1 LDASGGSLFLNLLGA
16 AKAALIRA
24 AASTQPFGCLQLME
38 QGKKIFPLRDAY
50 VFADQHGLSAEGA
63 AIRDMEI
70 EWDRPYT
77 STVRRGRMIELFEKS
92 GVLNQFINDAWP
104 LGASSVGDVEK
115 RRCLK
120 ISREYNEFL
129 AGEPR
134 PPEAE
139 PEDVQA
145 SLEFA
150 LEAHLRDFLA
160 KNLDRIEPGL
170 RLYTDDNRIGIEY
183 PIDHGQIDLLAVDSN
198 GTHVVIELKL
208 SRGRNRTLGQL
219 LYYMGWVDQHL
230 GIGPCRGVIIASE
243 ITDDLIVAVSRVP
256 GVSLARYKMSFAVE
270 PVK

>member
-1 LDASGGSLFLNLLGA
+1 MD
-16 AKAALIRA
+16 
-24 AASTQPFGCLQLME
+24 

-50 VFADQHGLSAEGA
+50 VFADQHGLSTEGA

-77 STVRRGRMIELFEKS
+77 STVRRGRMIELFENR
-92 GVLNQFINDAWP
+92 GVLNQFITDAWP
-104 LGASSVGDVEK
+104 LGASAVGDSEK

-120 ISREYNEFL
+120 ISREYNAFL
-129 AGEPR
+129 AGDGRPR
-134 PPEAE
+134 ESE
-139 PEDVQA
+139 PESEDAQQ

-170 RLYTDDNRIGIEY
+170 HLYAGENRNGVEY
-183 PIDHGQIDLLAVDSN
+183 PIDHGQIDLLAVDQN

-230 GIGPCRGVIIASE
+230 GNGPCRGVIIASE

>member
-1 LDASGGSLFLNLLGA
+1 MD
-16 AKAALIRA
+16 
-24 AASTQPFGCLQLME
+24 

-77 STVRRGRMIELFEKS
+77 STVRRGRFIELFENR
-92 GVLNQFINDAWP
+92 GVLIQFINEAWP
-104 LGASSVGDVEK
+104 LGASSVGEAEK

-120 ISREYNEFL
+120 ISREYYEFL
-129 AGEPR
+129 AGGSR
-134 PPEAE
+134 SPESE
-139 PEDVQA
+139 PEEGQQ

-170 RLYTDDNRIGIEY
+170 LLYKGENRSGVEYLIDN
-183 PIDHGQIDLLAVDSN
+183 GQIDLLAIDRN

-230 GIGPCRGVIIASE
+230 GKSPCRGVIIASE
-243 ITDDLIVAVSRVP
+243 ITEDLIVAVARVP